1 MKAEEV
7 VICCDKQPIVG
18 NGQTVCPACR
28 TMRWSEDVEDWDEL
42 VALKK
47 QLITDGVF
55 DGYRLTPQEINIGDI
70 VVNDISGMKGAGAGV
85 VISMRNKGK
94 VVPMI
99 AYKITGMKNVSTSEM
114 DSYLYPPWDILKG
127 MRIAV
132 YHIRKV
138 GSIDIS
144 LLRGIQKMSNEDIS
158 KLGLE
163 P

>member
-70 VVNDISGMKGAGAGV
+70 VVNDISGMKGAGLV
-85 VISMRNKGK
+85 
-94 VVPMI
+94 
-99 AYKITGMKNVSTSEM
+99 
-114 DSYLYPPWDILKG
+114 
-127 MRIAV
+127 
-132 YHIRKV
+132 
-138 GSIDIS
+138 
-144 LLRGIQKMSNEDIS
+144 LLLVCGIKARLFQ
-158 KLGLE
+158 
-163 P
+163 